1 MPKVYLGLGTNLG
14 CKAQNLKD
22 AIDLIALNLGKV
34 CEVSSTYVSE
44 PWGFESKNEFL
55 NLVLLLD
62 TNLSPTEL
70 LVQTQ
75 NLEQRLGRTSKATAD
90 YVDRLID
97 IDILLYDDLTIDS
110 PNLKI
115 PHPLM
120 LKRDFVLVPFSEI
133 APQLIHPVLGKTISE
148 LKMSLLKLD

>member
-14 CKAQNLKD
+14 CKSKNLKD
-22 AIDLIALNLGKV
+22 AINLIALKLGKV
-34 CEVSSTYVSE
+34 CDVSSTYVSE

-62 TNLSPTEL
+62 TNLSPIEL
-70 LVQTQ
+70 LMQTQ
-75 NLEQRLGRTSKATAD
+75 NLEQLLGRTTKATAD

-97 IDILLYDDLTIDS
+97 IDILLYDDRIIDF

-120 LKRDFVLVPFSEI
+120 LKRDFVLVPLSKI
-133 APQLIHPVLGKTISE
+133 APQLIHPVLGKSMSE